1 MATPLSDSALSPL
14 SPLKTI
20 AVVGLGTMGTGIAEV
35 LAKAGRE
42 VIGIDISEARTA
54 QALATLEAATTRAVA
69 RGRLT
74 EEERVRALARV
85 RTATDLGAAADADLV
100 IEVAPESYEIKQQ
113 IFRELDGIVRPGTIL
128 ATGTNAL
135 SVTRLAADSAR
146 PERVLGLHFFNPA
159 PAMRLVE
166 VVSSVLTAPQAV
178 AAVTDLA
185 IELGKEPVAVGDRP
199 GFVADGLLF
208 GYLNQA
214 AAMYEA
220 RYASREDIDAAMR
233 LGCGLPMGPLALL
246 DLIGVDTARTVL
258 EAMYAE
264 SRDRLHAPAPIL
276 KQLSEAGLTG
286 RKSGR
291 GFYTYEAPCSGTVVP
306 DALTPAA
313 GTSPVAGREVRSV
326 GVAGS
331 GTMASGIAEVF
342 AKGGYDV
349 VLAARS
355 EEKAQAAKARI
366 GTSLSRSVDKG
377 RLTAEAAARVLDRI
391 TPAGSYD
398 AFAEVDL
405 AVEAIAEDLEVKRQL
420 FATLDKVCK
429 PGAVLATTTSSL
441 PVVACA
447 RATSRPQDVIGMH
460 FFNPA
465 PAMKLV
471 EVVRTVLTADDVH
484 ATVREVCTKI
494 RKHAVDC
501 GDRAGFIVNA
511 LLFPY
516 LNNAI
521 KMVQE
526 HYASLDD
533 IDAAMKPGRRLP
545 DGPLRAAGRGRAGR
559 LAGHREGAAPRV
571 PRPRSRPGSAAGAP
585 GGRGLPR
592 PQDRPRLPRV
602 CPPLTASATG
612 HGRSRT
618 GAGCS
623 TRVALPR
630 PSGPAVPRPPGAGDT
645 PDLRI
650 GLRACST
657 FGSCPS
663 PPSPHVHQLR
673 PTRRRVP
680 QAVAPPPSGSRCAGN
695 WRQQPW
701 SCSRPRGTRPPPSTR
716 SPPPPASPGAPSSA
730 TSAPRKRRS
739 SRTTTTR

>member
-1 MATPLSDSALSPL
+1 MAAPLSDTSSSPAS
-14 SPLKTI
+14 SPIRTV
-20 AVVGLGTMGTGIAEV
+20 AVIGLGTMGTGIAEV
-35 LAKAGRE
+35 LAKAGRT
-42 VIGIDISEARTA
+42 VVGIDISEAATA
-54 QALATLEAATTRAVA
+54 RSVAALETATARAVE

-74 EEERVRALARV
+74 EQERADMLARIS
-85 RTATDLGAAADADLV
+85 TSTDLRTAADADLV

-113 IFRELDGIVRPGTIL
+113 IFRELDGIVRPAAIL

-135 SVTRLAADSAR
+135 SVTRLAADSAH

-159 PAMRLVE
+159 PAMKLVE

-178 AAVTDLA
+178 ATVTDLA
-185 IELGKEPVAVGDRP
+185 VELGKEPVAVGDRP

-220 RYASREDIDAAMR
+220 KYASREDIDAAMR

-264 SRDRLHAPAPIL
+264 SHDRLHAPAPIL

-291 GFYTYEAPCSGTVVP
+291 GFYTYEAPGSATVVA
-306 DALTPAA
+306 DALTPVT
-313 GTSPVAGREVRSV
+313 GGSETAGRAVRRV

-342 AKGGYDV
+342 AKAGYEV

-355 EEKAQAAKARI
+355 EEKAQSARARI
-366 GTSLSRSVDKG
+366 GKSLARSVDKG
-377 RLTAEAAARVLDRI
+377 RLTAEAAAQTLDRI

-398 AFAEVDL
+398 AFADVDL
-405 AVEAIAEDLEVKRQL
+405 AVEAVAEDLEIKRQL
-420 FATLDKVCK
+420 FEALDKVCR

-441 PVVACA
+441 PVIALA

-484 ATVREVCTKI
+484 ATVREVCGKV
-494 RKHAVDC
+494 RKHPVDC

-533 IDAAMKPGRRLP
+533 IDAAMKLGGGYPMGPFELLDVVGLDVSLAIEKVLHREFRDPGLAP
-545 DGPLRAAGRGRAGR
+545 APLLEHLVAAGCLGRKT
-559 LAGHREGAAPRV
+559 
-571 PRPRSRPGSAAGAP
+571 
-585 GGRGLPR
+585 GRGFR
-592 PQDRPRLPRV
+592 EY
-602 CPPLTASATG
+602 A
-612 HGRSRT
+612 
-618 GAGCS
+618 
-623 TRVALPR
+623 
-630 PSGPAVPRPPGAGDT
+630 
-645 PDLRI
+645 
-650 GLRACST
+650 
-657 FGSCPS
+657 
-663 PPSPHVHQLR
+663 
-673 PTRRRVP
+673 RR
-680 QAVAPPPSGSRCAGN
+680 
-695 WRQQPW
+695 
-701 SCSRPRGTRPPPSTR
+701 
-716 SPPPPASPGAPSSA
+716 
-730 TSAPRKRRS
+730 
-739 SRTTTTR
+739 

>member
-1 MATPLSDSALSPL
+1 MDTPLS
-14 SPLKTI
+14 TI

-35 LAKAGRE
+35 LARAGRE
-42 VIGIDISEARTA
+42 VIGIDVSETAARHAVTA
-54 QALATLEAATTRAVA
+54 LEASTARAVQ
-69 RGRLT
+69 RERLT
-74 EEERVRALARV
+74 EEERRNVLARF
-85 RTATDLGAAADADLV
+85 RTFSDLQAAAEADLV
-100 IEVAPESYEIKQQ
+100 IEVVPESYELKQQ
-113 IFRELDGIVRPGTIL
+113 VFRELDAVVRPGTIL

-135 SVTRLAADSAR
+135 SVTRLAADSAH
-146 PERVLGLHFFNPA
+146 PERVLGMHFFNPA

-178 AAVTDLA
+178 EAVTALA
-185 IELGKEPVAVGDRP
+185 RDLGKEPVAVGDRP

-220 RYASREDIDAAMR
+220 KYASREDIDAAMK

-246 DLIGVDTARTVL
+246 DLIGIDTARTVL

-264 SRDRLHAPAPIL
+264 SHDRLHAPAPIL

-291 GFYTYEAPCSGTVVP
+291 GFYTYEAPDNGTVVH
-306 DALTPAA
+306 DALTPLETARSA
-313 GTSPVAGREVRSV
+313 GGRPVSSV

-342 AKGGYDV
+342 AKAGYDV

-355 EEKAQAAKARI
+355 QEKAETAKSRI
-366 GTSLSRSVDKG
+366 AKSLSRSVDKG
-377 RLTAEAAARVLDRI
+377 RLTAEARDETLARI
-391 TPAGSYD
+391 TPAASLD

-405 AVEAIAEDLEVKRQL
+405 ALEAVAEDLEVKQQL

-471 EVVRTVLTADDVH
+471 EVVRTVLTSDDVH
-484 ATVREVCTKI
+484 ATVRGVTARI
-494 RKHAVDC
+494 RKHPVDC

-521 KMVQE
+521 KMVEE
-526 HYASLDD
+526 HYATLDD
-533 IDAAMKPGRRLP
+533 IDAAMKLGGGYPMGPFELLDVVGLDVSLAIEKVLHREFRDPGLAP
-545 DGPLRAAGRGRAGR
+545 APLLEHLVAAGCLGRKT
-559 LAGHREGAAPRV
+559 
-571 PRPRSRPGSAAGAP
+571 
-585 GGRGLPR
+585 GRGFR
-592 PQDRPRLPRV
+592 EY
-602 CPPLTASATG
+602 A
-612 HGRSRT
+612 
-618 GAGCS
+618 
-623 TRVALPR
+623 
-630 PSGPAVPRPPGAGDT
+630 
-645 PDLRI
+645 
-650 GLRACST
+650 
-657 FGSCPS
+657 
-663 PPSPHVHQLR
+663 
-673 PTRRRVP
+673 RR
-680 QAVAPPPSGSRCAGN
+680 
-695 WRQQPW
+695 
-701 SCSRPRGTRPPPSTR
+701 
-716 SPPPPASPGAPSSA
+716 
-730 TSAPRKRRS
+730 
-739 SRTTTTR
+739 

>member
-1 MATPLSDSALSPL
+1 MATPLSDTPL

-20 AVVGLGTMGTGIAEV
+20 AVIGLGTMGTGIAEV
-35 LAKAGRE
+35 LARAGRE
-42 VIGIDISEARTA
+42 VVGIDISEA
-54 QALATLEAATTRAVA
+54 AATKAVTALDAATARAVS

-74 EEERVRALARV
+74 EQEREDALARF
-85 RTATDLGAAADADLV
+85 RTFTDLRAAAEADLV
-100 IEVAPESYEIKQQ
+100 IEVVPESYEIKQQ
-113 IFRELDGIVRPGTIL
+113 VLSALDGIVRPDAIL

-135 SVTRLAADSAR
+135 SVTRLAADSAH

-159 PAMRLVE
+159 PAMKLVE
-166 VVSSVLTAPQAV
+166 VVSSVLTAPG
-178 AAVTDLA
+178 AVTAVTNLA
-185 IELGKEPVAVGDRP
+185 LDLGKEPVAVGDRP

-258 EAMYAE
+258 EAMYAA
-264 SRDRLHAPAPIL
+264 SHDRLHAPAPIL

-291 GFYTYEAPCSGTVVP
+291 GFYTYEAPGSPTVVR
-306 DALTPAA
+306 DALTPLTDAA
-313 GTSPVAGREVRSV
+313 QTPGRQVRSV

-342 AKGGYDV
+342 AKAGHEV
-349 VLAARS
+349 VIAART

-366 GTSLSRSVDKG
+366 GKSLARSVDKG
-377 RLTAEAAARVLDRI
+377 RMTAEAAAQTLDRI
-391 TPAGSYD
+391 RPTGSYD
-398 AFAEVDL
+398 DFADVDL
-405 AVEAIAEDLEVKRQL
+405 ALEAVAEDLEIKQQL
-420 FATLDKVCK
+420 FATFDKVCK
-429 PGAVLATTTSSL
+429 PGAILATTTSSL

-484 ATVREVCTKI
+484 ATVRELCASI
-494 RKHAVDC
+494 RKHPVEC

-516 LNNAI
+516 LNNAV

-533 IDAAMKPGRRLP
+533 IDAAMKLGGGYPMGPFELLDVVGLDVSLAIEKVLHREFRDPGLAP
-545 DGPLRAAGRGRAGR
+545 APLLEHLVAAGCLGRKT
-559 LAGHREGAAPRV
+559 
-571 PRPRSRPGSAAGAP
+571 
-585 GGRGLPR
+585 GRGFR
-592 PQDRPRLPRV
+592 EY
-602 CPPLTASATG
+602 A
-612 HGRSRT
+612 
-618 GAGCS
+618 
-623 TRVALPR
+623 
-630 PSGPAVPRPPGAGDT
+630 
-645 PDLRI
+645 
-650 GLRACST
+650 
-657 FGSCPS
+657 
-663 PPSPHVHQLR
+663 
-673 PTRRRVP
+673 
-680 QAVAPPPSGSRCAGN
+680 
-695 WRQQPW
+695 
-701 SCSRPRGTRPPPSTR
+701 
-716 SPPPPASPGAPSSA
+716 
-730 TSAPRKRRS
+730 KR
-739 SRTTTTR
+739 

>member
-1 MATPLSDSALSPL
+1 MAAPLSDTPL
-14 SPLKTI
+14 SPLRSI
-20 AVVGLGTMGTGIAEV
+20 AVIGLGTMGTGITEV

-42 VIGIDISEARTA
+42 VVGVDISEA
-54 QALATLEAATTRAVA
+54 QAARSLAALEASTARAVE

-74 EEERVRALARV
+74 EQERADVLARV
-85 RTATDLGAAADADLV
+85 RVSTDLRTAADADLV

-113 IFRELDGIVRPGTIL
+113 IFRELDGLVRPEAIL

-135 SVTRLAADSAR
+135 SVTRLAAESAR

-159 PAMRLVE
+159 PAMKLVE
-166 VVSSVLTAPQAV
+166 VVSSVLTAP
-178 AAVTDLA
+178 AAVTAVTNLA
-185 IELGKEPVAVGDRP
+185 LDLGKEPVAVGDRP

-264 SRDRLHAPAPIL
+264 SHDRLHAPAPIL

-291 GFYTYEAPCSGTVVP
+291 GFYTYEAPGSATVVP
-306 DALTPAA
+306 DALTPLSGTAA
-313 GTSPVAGREVRSV
+313 GTGTRPVSSV

-342 AKGGYDV
+342 AKAGYDV

-355 EEKAQAAKARI
+355 EEKAQTAKARI
-366 GTSLSRSVDKG
+366 GKSLARSVDKG
-377 RLTAEAAARVLDRI
+377 RLTAEAAALILDRI

-398 AFAEVDL
+398 AFADVDL
-405 AVEAIAEDLEVKRQL
+405 ALEAVAEDLEIKQQL
-420 FATLDKVCK
+420 FAALDKVCK
-429 PGAVLATTTSSL
+429 PGAILATTTSSL

-484 ATVREVCTKI
+484 ATVREVCGRIK
-494 RKHAVDC
+494 KHAVDC

-526 HYASLDD
+526 HYATLDD
-533 IDAAMKPGRRLP
+533 IDAAMKLGGGYPMGPFELLDVVGLDVSLAIEKVLHREFRDPGLAP
-545 DGPLRAAGRGRAGR
+545 APLLEHLVAAGCLGRKT
-559 LAGHREGAAPRV
+559 
-571 PRPRSRPGSAAGAP
+571 
-585 GGRGLPR
+585 GRGFR
-592 PQDRPRLPRV
+592 EY
-602 CPPLTASATG
+602 A
-612 HGRSRT
+612 
-618 GAGCS
+618 
-623 TRVALPR
+623 
-630 PSGPAVPRPPGAGDT
+630 
-645 PDLRI
+645 
-650 GLRACST
+650 
-657 FGSCPS
+657 
-663 PPSPHVHQLR
+663 
-673 PTRRRVP
+673 RR
-680 QAVAPPPSGSRCAGN
+680 
-695 WRQQPW
+695 
-701 SCSRPRGTRPPPSTR
+701 
-716 SPPPPASPGAPSSA
+716 
-730 TSAPRKRRS
+730 
-739 SRTTTTR
+739 

>member
-1 MATPLSDSALSPL
+1 MDTPLS
-14 SPLKTI
+14 TI

-35 LAKAGRE
+35 LTRAGRE
-42 VIGIDISEARTA
+42 VIGIDISEAAAARAIT
-54 QALATLEAATTRAVA
+54 TLEAATARSVA
-69 RGRLT
+69 RERIT
-74 EEERVRALARV
+74 EEERRDILARF
-85 RTATDLGAAADADLV
+85 RTFSDLQAAADADLV
-100 IEVAPESYEIKQQ
+100 IEVVPESYEVKQQ
-113 IFRELDGIVRPGTIL
+113 VFRALDGIVRPGAIL

-135 SVTRLAADSAR
+135 SVTRLAADSAH

-159 PAMRLVE
+159 PTMKLVE

-185 IELGKEPVAVGDRP
+185 HQLGKEPVAVGDRP

-220 RYASREDIDAAMR
+220 KYASREDIDAAMK

-246 DLIGVDTARTVL
+246 DLIGIDTARTVL
-258 EAMYAE
+258 DAMYAE
-264 SRDRLHAPAPIL
+264 SHDRLHAPAPIL

-291 GFYTYEAPCSGTVVP
+291 GFYTYEAPGSGVVVR
-306 DALTPAA
+306 DALTPLDAA
-313 GTSPVAGREVRSV
+313 GTGAAAREVRSV

-342 AKGGYDV
+342 AKAGYDV

-355 EEKAQAAKARI
+355 LEKAETAAARI
-366 GTSLSRSVDKG
+366 AKSLARSVDKG
-377 RLTAEAAARVLDRI
+377 RMTAEARDETLARI
-391 TPAGSYD
+391 TPAGSLD

-405 AVEAIAEDLEVKRQL
+405 AVEAVAEDLEIKQQL

-471 EVVRTVLTADDVH
+471 EVVRTVLTGDDVH
-484 ATVREVCTKI
+484 ATVREVTAKI
-494 RKHAVDC
+494 RKHPVDC

-521 KMVQE
+521 KMVEQ

-533 IDAAMKPGRRLP
+533 IDAAMKLGGGYPMGPFELLDVVGLDVSLAIERVLHREFRDPGLAP
-545 DGPLRAAGRGRAGR
+545 APLLEHLVAAGCLGRKT
-559 LAGHREGAAPRV
+559 
-571 PRPRSRPGSAAGAP
+571 
-585 GGRGLPR
+585 GRGFR
-592 PQDRPRLPRV
+592 EY
-602 CPPLTASATG
+602 A
-612 HGRSRT
+612 
-618 GAGCS
+618 
-623 TRVALPR
+623 
-630 PSGPAVPRPPGAGDT
+630 
-645 PDLRI
+645 
-650 GLRACST
+650 
-657 FGSCPS
+657 
-663 PPSPHVHQLR
+663 
-673 PTRRRVP
+673 RR
-680 QAVAPPPSGSRCAGN
+680 
-695 WRQQPW
+695 
-701 SCSRPRGTRPPPSTR
+701 
-716 SPPPPASPGAPSSA
+716 
-730 TSAPRKRRS
+730 
-739 SRTTTTR
+739 

>member
-1 MATPLSDSALSPL
+1 MDTPLS
-14 SPLKTI
+14 TI

-35 LAKAGRE
+35 LTRAGRE
-42 VIGIDISEARTA
+42 VIGIDISEAAAARAIT
-54 QALATLEAATTRAVA
+54 TLEAATARSVA
-69 RGRLT
+69 RERIT
-74 EEERVRALARV
+74 EEERRDILARF
-85 RTATDLGAAADADLV
+85 RTFSDLQAAADADLV
-100 IEVAPESYEIKQQ
+100 IEVVPESYEIKQQ
-113 IFRELDGIVRPGTIL
+113 VFRALDAVVRPDAIL

-159 PAMRLVE
+159 PAMKLVE

-185 IELGKEPVAVGDRP
+185 HQLGKEPVAVGDRP

-220 RYASREDIDAAMR
+220 KYASREDIDAAMK

-246 DLIGVDTARTVL
+246 DLIGIDTARTVL
-258 EAMYAE
+258 DAMYAE

-291 GFYTYEAPCSGTVVP
+291 GFYTYEAPGSGVVVR
-306 DALTPAA
+306 DALTPLETGGPDAA
-313 GTSPVAGREVRSV
+313 AREVRSV

-342 AKGGYDV
+342 AKAGYDV

-355 EEKAQAAKARI
+355 LEKAETATARI
-366 GTSLSRSVDKG
+366 AKSLARSVDKG
-377 RLTAEAAARVLDRI
+377 RMTAEARDDTLARI
-391 TPAGSYD
+391 TPAGSLD

-405 AVEAIAEDLEVKRQL
+405 AVEAVAEDLEIKQQL

-471 EVVRTVLTADDVH
+471 EIVRTVLTADDVH
-484 ATVREVCTKI
+484 ATVRQVTTKI
-494 RKHAVDC
+494 RKHPVDC

-521 KMVQE
+521 KMVEQ

-533 IDAAMKPGRRLP
+533 IDAAMKLGGGYPMGPFELLDVVGLDVSLAIEKVLHREFRDPGLAP
-545 DGPLRAAGRGRAGR
+545 APLLEHLVAAGCLGRKT
-559 LAGHREGAAPRV
+559 
-571 PRPRSRPGSAAGAP
+571 
-585 GGRGLPR
+585 GRGFR
-592 PQDRPRLPRV
+592 EY
-602 CPPLTASATG
+602 A
-612 HGRSRT
+612 
-618 GAGCS
+618 
-623 TRVALPR
+623 
-630 PSGPAVPRPPGAGDT
+630 
-645 PDLRI
+645 
-650 GLRACST
+650 
-657 FGSCPS
+657 
-663 PPSPHVHQLR
+663 
-673 PTRRRVP
+673 RR
-680 QAVAPPPSGSRCAGN
+680 
-695 WRQQPW
+695 
-701 SCSRPRGTRPPPSTR
+701 
-716 SPPPPASPGAPSSA
+716 
-730 TSAPRKRRS
+730 
-739 SRTTTTR
+739 